1 MNNIIKKHILKIPK
15 NTSIYYCSDNQIVI
29 VSNLQHY
36 KVFKLKT
43 KLIVK
48 KAHKII
54 KVTRIPFFKISNN
67 YQKKLK
73 AIQATQ
79 VTLLKQL
86 FLDNSSKFCKKLKL
100 VGVGFRVSTF
110 EILTNNFLHFKLGYS
125 HSIYFKIPKNL
136 KTFCMKSNTLFIV
149 GDSYSFV
156 TQIAALIKSLKI
168 PELYK
173 GKGILYTTEKIIL
186 KEGKKV

>member
-15 NTSIYYCSDNQIVI
+15 NTSIYYCSYNQIII
-29 VSNLQHY
+29 VSNFKYY
-36 KVFKLKT
+36 KILKLKT

-48 KAHKII
+48 KTQKII

-86 FLDNSSKFCKKLKL
+86 FLDSSSKFCKKLKL

-173 GKGILYTTEKIIL
+173 GKGILYTTEKIVL